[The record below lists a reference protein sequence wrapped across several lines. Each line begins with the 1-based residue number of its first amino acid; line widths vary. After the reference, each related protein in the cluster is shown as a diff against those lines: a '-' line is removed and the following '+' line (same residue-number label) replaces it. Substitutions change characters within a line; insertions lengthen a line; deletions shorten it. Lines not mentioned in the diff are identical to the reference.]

1 MTLHAHEPRRTPLAL
16 AAGNLTKPDPHVFGT
31 PAAHEAPPADL
42 APDLDEAE
50 SFLRTL
56 AGEEGCTFQT
66 FADDKAKG
74 GNLARILHA
83 AGADPLAEGRAAT
96 LTSLNASGA
105 GVFVVVNATDGRGR
119 KAENITSVRALF
131 ADFDDAN
138 PQRNF
143 EALGLAPSIIVES
156 SPGKHHAYWLT
167 DPAAPWPPAQFEEA
181 QRRIAAAFGTDPKV
195 HDLPR
200 VMRLPG
206 FFHRKAAPFLV
217 RTVRA
222 TGQRYTAAELRAWLD
237 SLAQAPLAGLHRGE
251 APAVPRNGA
260 TGLPAALPRRPDTYA
275 DAGLQKGL
283 GTVMT
288 APEGERNA
296 TLNREA
302 FGLYGLHRAG
312 RIADPT
318 EPLRAVALAAGLG
331 EAETARTLQS
341 AREAAQPR
349 YAEPRVQG
357 SHATELRALAQ
368 AGEGA
373 EDLALPPPFVIVPID
388 DLNDAEL
395 PPQEWAWE
403 GYIPCGEVTLLA
415 AHGGAGKSYLSLML
429 AACTALGLPL
439 FGVPTT
445 ARPVVFFSGEDPA
458 ATARRRLQ
466 LVLGALGIDAS
477 NLAGRLVVVDAT
489 AGDPALM
496 RRADPRTPELIG
508 TPTLAELRALLTAQ
522 PVNEPGPLLIADN
535 ASDTFEG
542 NENARAEVR
551 RFVRELAGL
560 VRPRNGAVLLLAHV
574 DKNTA
579 RGFGGGEGYSG
590 STAWHNSARSRLFLE
605 RDAGAGALTLK
616 HEKSTHG
623 AGLREPLRL
632 VWPAGSVPTLDAP
645 LSGVVGLID
654 AGNNIRTL
662 LRLIHEFSERG
673 EHVST
678 ATTSR
683 THAGRLLRGQPGFP
697 KRMTDTEVFDALR
710 DAHRRGWLAP
720 ATVRGANR
728 HGREVWEVTPKGRA
742 KAEIAPTAPTAPTS
756 EVSAPDAPE
765 VGCADCADFGA
776 GGMGGMAR
784 AESAREVD
792 AEQAG

>member
-1 MTLHAHEPRRTPLAL
+1 MSLHAHEPRRTPLAL
-16 AAGNLTKPDPHVFGT
+16 AAGSLTRTDLHVFGASS
-31 PAAHEAPPADL
+31 PAAPEAPPEV
-42 APDLDEAE
+42 APDLDEAA
-50 SFLRTL
+50 SFLLLL
-56 AGEEGCTFQT
+56 ADGDACTFQT
-66 FADDKAKG
+66 FADHKARR
-74 GNLARILHA
+74 GNLAHVMHGTGGAELPSELARLNA
-83 AGADPLAEGRAAT
+83 AGAGI
-96 LTSLNASGA
+96 
-105 GVFVVVNATDGRGR
+105 FVVVNATDGRGR
-119 KAENITSVRALF
+119 KAENITRVRALF
-131 ADFDDAN
+131 ADFDVPN
-138 PQRNF
+138 PQRDF
-143 EALGLAPSIIVES
+143 VALGLAPSIIVES
-156 SPGKHHAYWLT
+156 SPGKHHAYWLA
-167 DPAAPWPPAQFEEA
+167 DPADAWPLDAFEEA
-181 QRRIAAAFGTDPKV
+181 QRRIAEAFGADAKV
-195 HDLPR
+195 CDLPR

-206 FFHRKAAPFLV
+206 FFHRKAAPFMV

-222 TGQRYTAAELRAWLD
+222 TGQRYSATELRAWLD
-237 SLAQAPLAGLHRGE
+237 SLPQAPSAAVHGGE
-251 APAVPRNGA
+251 APALPRNAA
-260 TGLPAALPRRPDTYA
+260 TGLAVALPRHPDGYA
-275 DAGLQKGL
+275 EAGLQRGV
-283 GTVMT
+283 GAVMT

-296 TLNREA
+296 ALNREA
-302 FGLYGLHRAG
+302 FGLFGLHLAG

-318 EPLRAVALAAGLG
+318 EPLRTAALAAGLG
-331 EAETARTLQS
+331 EAETARTLHS
-341 AREAAQPR
+341 ARDAAQPR
-349 YAEPRVQG
+349 FAEPRLQG
-357 SHATELRALAQ
+357 SPATEPRALAQ
-368 AGEGA
+368 AGA
-373 EDLALPPPFVIVPID
+373 SADDLALPLPFVIVPID
-388 DLNDAEL
+388 DLNDAVL

-429 AACTALGLPL
+429 AACSALGLPL

-445 ARPVVFFSGEDPA
+445 ARPVVVFSGEDPES
-458 ATARRRLQ
+458 TVRRRLQ
-466 LVLGALGIDAS
+466 LALGALGIDARS
-477 NLAGRLVVVDAT
+477 LAGRLTVVDAT

-496 RRADPRTPELIG
+496 RRADPRTPDLIG
-508 TPTLAELRALLTAQ
+508 TPTLSELRALLAAQ

-742 KAEIAPTAPTAPTS
+742 KAAIAPTAPTAPTS

-765 VGCADCADFGA
+765 VGCADFGA
-776 GGMGGMAR
+776 GGVGGMAR